1 MNDYIVRYIDLPC
14 TVKGVTVM
22 DKDGFYNIYINS
34 QLSFE
39 EQKKA
44 VHHELHHIAREDFD
58 NMYVPLEEVE
68 AM

>member
-1 MNDYIVRYIDLPC
+1 MNDYIIRYIALPYS
-14 TVKGVTVM
+14 VKGVTVM

-39 EQKKA
+39 EQDKA
-44 VHHELHHIAREDFD
+44 IRHELEHINRADFD
-58 NMYVPLEEVE
+58 NTLAPLEEVE

>member
-1 MNDYIVRYIDLPC
+1 MNDYIVRYISLPC

-44 VHHELHHIAREDFD
+44 LRHELHHIDREDFD

>member
-1 MNDYIVRYIDLPC
+1 
-14 TVKGVTVM
+14 M

-44 VHHELHHIAREDFD
+44 LRHELHHIDREDFD
-58 NMYVPLEEVE
+58 NIYVPLEEVE

>member
-1 MNDYIVRYIDLPC
+1 MNDYIVRYISLPC

-44 VHHELHHIAREDFD
+44 IRHELQHIDREDFY
-58 NMYVPLEEVE
+58 NMYVPLEVVE